1 MLILLLAACTG
12 PGKPASDG
20 TEPGSD
26 PVDTG
31 CPGADPDADGD
42 GVLDCN
48 DGCPADAAKVDPGTC
63 GCGVPDGD
71 ADGDLTADCL
81 DLCPDDPDKVEPGT
95 CGCGVPDRDD
105 DADGL
110 LICLDNCPDAANADQ
125 ADGEGDGVG
134 DACDNCPT
142 VPNPD
147 QADADLDGVG
157 DRCWCGPSPATC
169 VDGLAAGFPCEE
181 VDLLA
186 YIPHFALDA
195 SLGNDV
201 WGWVDPATGDEYAL
215 LGLDVG
221 MAVLDV
227 TNPYPPEWVG
237 TLPAAG
243 EWSLWRDLEADDG
256 VAWIGSEAEG
266 HGVQAFD
273 LTVLPT
279 LSGGP
284 YTLTEVGRYTGI
296 GSSHT
301 VAVEPETGVVY
312 VTGADDCAGGVL
324 FLDGSNPA
332 APTKLGCY
340 AAAGYVHDA
349 RCVVYAGPDADHLGQ
364 VVCAT
369 ADGWSERVS
378 FVDAT
383 DPSAPTT
390 ISQLGDYTDA
400 AYAYTHQG
408 WFTEDHAYF
417 LLSDEF
423 DELGSGLPSRT
434 YVLDVRDLDAPA
446 LLGVYTGPT
455 LAIDHNLFVVGD
467 RVYMANYTAG
477 LRILDASAVAEGV
490 LAEVG
495 SFDIVPEDDSAT
507 FTGAWSV
514 YPFFPSGTVVIQG
527 IEQGTFLVRPRQGAS
542 RPRHP
547 PHPPA
552 PP

>member
-1 MLILLLAACTG
+1 MVPRAGAVLLLLLAACTG
-12 PGKPASDG
+12 PGKPSPED
-20 TEPGSD
+20 TDPGFD

-31 CPGADPDADGD
+31 CPGADPDTDPD

-48 DGCPADAAKVDPGTC
+48 DGCPEDEAKVDPGTC
-63 GCGVPDGD
+63 GWGVPDSD
-71 ADGDLTADCL
+71 
-81 DLCPDDPDKVEPGT
+81 
-95 CGCGVPDRDD
+95 
-105 DADGL
+105 
-110 LICLDNCPDAANADQ
+110 
-125 ADGEGDGVG
+125 VG
-134 DACDNCPT
+134 F
-142 VPNPD
+142 
-147 QADADLDGVG
+147 
-157 DRCWCGPSPATC
+157 
-169 VDGLAAGFPCEE
+169 AAGFPCDE

-227 TNPYPPEWVG
+227 TNPYCPEWIG

-243 EWSLWRDLEADDG
+243 EWSLWRDLESDDG
-256 VAWIGSEAEG
+256 IAWIGSEAEG

-284 YTLTEVGRYTGI
+284 YTLTEARRYTGI

-312 VTGADDCAGGVL
+312 VTGSDDCAGGVL
-324 FLDGSNPA
+324 FLDGSDPA

-349 RCVVYAGPDADHLGQ
+349 RCVVYAGPDPDHAGQ
-364 VVCAT
+364 LVCAT

-383 DPSAPTT
+383 DPAAPTT
-390 ISQLGDYTDA
+390 ISQLGNYTDS

-423 DELGSGLPSRT
+423 DEPGSGLPWRT
-434 YVLDVRDLDAPA
+434 CVLDVRDLDAPV

-477 LRILDASAVAEGV
+477 LRILDASAVANGV

-495 SFDIVPEDDSAT
+495 AFDIVPDDDSAT
-507 FTGAWSV
+507 FTGAWSI
-514 YPFFPSGTVVIQG
+514 YPFFPTG
-527 IEQGTFLVRPRQGAS
+527 LVTLFTGHAVLAPILMAEHHGLPAEGDILHRTRSVDTCAPVRWLYWNMSLHAEHHAWPS
-542 RPRHP
+542 VPFHAL
-547 PHPPA
+547 PA
-552 PP
+552 PRAEVADRLPERWPGYLAVHRAARR